1 MNSKSGAPK
10 KFVFAK
16 GSPPPVTTFTGYA
29 FYSIYKE
36 AEFLRSSENIET
48 ILAKGYLLR
57 QSLKEVQDGDSVM
70 VDGMNLEKNTP
81 LLIKKTGANVK
92 VEDFEFTHNRLTGLV
107 AAYAYENRHRFPD
120 IKSSEALSLGLVW
133 DNCDDVMC
141 RLYLSAVTG
150 TEHFDDQFSFW
161 PLVCALR
168 KFQQKKMPQ
177 ELVIKMAKIKNNQG
191 ERMAKVF
198 MNNMRIVKKLW
209 AKFPG
214 SSSCDFEALMAAA
227 SPQMKAL
234 FVI

>member
-1 MNSKSGAPK
+1 MNTATK
-10 KFVFAK
+10 KFAFTKDNPA
-16 GSPPPVTTFTGYA
+16 PATTFTGYA
-29 FYSIYKE
+29 FYNIYKE

-48 ILAKGYLLR
+48 ILSKGYLLR

-70 VDGMNLEKNTP
+70 VVGMNLEKNTP
-81 LLIKKTGANVK
+81 LLIKKTGKNVM

-120 IKSSEALSLGLVW
+120 IKSSEAISLGLVW
-133 DNCDDVMC
+133 DNCDDVIC

-150 TEHFDDQFSFW
+150 TEHFDEQFSFW

-168 KFQQKKMPQ
+168 KFQQKKMPP

-191 ERMAKVF
+191 ERLAKVF
-198 MNNMRIVKKLW
+198 MKNIRVVKKLW
-209 AKFPG
+209 VKFPG
-214 SSSCDFEALMAAA
+214 SASCDFDALMAVA